1 MLYALLVAF
10 GLIKALPLTCIVCT
24 SKLNQVFASH
34 LLFFLFFRC
43 VVVILDHVLMIYFFP
58 FFKGV
63 AVILDHVLMIY
74 SFGYEYDCASSF
86 VH

>member
-1 MLYALLVAF
+1 MKGAVFMLYALLVAF

-43 VVVILDHVLMIYFFP
+43 VVVILDHVLMIYFF
-58 FFKGV
+58 
-63 AVILDHVLMIY
+63 
-74 SFGYEYDCASSF
+74 GYEYDCASPF